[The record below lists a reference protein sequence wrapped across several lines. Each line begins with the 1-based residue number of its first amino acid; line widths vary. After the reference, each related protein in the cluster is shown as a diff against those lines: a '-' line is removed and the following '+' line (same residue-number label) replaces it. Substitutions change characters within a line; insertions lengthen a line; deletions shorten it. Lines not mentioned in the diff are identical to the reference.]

1 MFSLV
6 DLAII
11 EANHIHERGVAWLTA
26 ARVAAARY
34 GVVIEEVAAGELS
47 GQTDASGKFLKLTE
61 KGVA

>member
-11 EANHIHERGVAWLTA
+11 EANRIHERGVAWLT